1 MMRDLTRRLT
11 AGALALAVAGAAGAA
26 VAQQRMSM
34 ATGSSAGVYYLW
46 GGALAKIWSENI
58 PDVSFNV
65 EATAGQVPNVKLFE
79 AGELEV
85 SMYNIA
91 TAYEAWNALGDY
103 SDQEYRAQ
111 RAMFAMYPSYYV
123 MTAVADSGIDSVE
136 DWEGKRVSFGT
147 AGGTVDVIGRNI
159 LDTLGIEVDAVV
171 NSGWADVPGQARD
184 GLIDAIG
191 AIGGQPWPPIRDL
204 ESTHDLVFYSFTD
217 EQLEQLKEAYPYF
230 VEDELPANTYEDQT
244 EPYPTLAFW
253 NLTLVRDDV
262 DEEIVYQMV
271 KLAFENKDLLLATHP
286 STAEFFEPENVL
298 EVSPVPLHPGAIRYY
313 EEIGLEVP
321 DELRAS

>member
-1 MMRDLTRRLT
+1 MQRLTRRLAAT
-11 AGALALAVAGAAGAA
+11 GIAALAFGSALDAH
-26 VAQQRMSM
+26 AQERMSL

-46 GGALAKIWSENI
+46 GGALAKVWSEQI

-65 EATAGQVPNVKLFE
+65 EATAGQVPNVRLLE
-79 AGELEV
+79 AGELEA

-91 TAYEAWNALGDY
+91 TAYEAWNAIGDY
-103 SDQEYRAQ
+103 SDREYRQQ
-111 RAMFAMYPSYYV
+111 RAIFAMYPSYYV
-123 MTAVADSGIDSVE
+123 MTALKGSGISSIE

-159 LDTLGIEVDAVV
+159 LDTLGIEPDEIV

-204 ESTHDLVFYSFTD
+204 ETTHDLVFYSVTD
-217 EQLEQLKEAYPYF
+217 EQLTKLKEAYPYF
-230 VEDELPANTYEDQT
+230 VEDELPANTYEDMS
-244 EPYPTLAFW
+244 EAYPTLAFW
-253 NLTLVRDDV
+253 NLAVAGAEVPEDV
-262 DEEIVYQMV
+262 VYQMT
-271 KLAFENKDLLLATHP
+271 KLTFENKDLLEATHP
-286 STAEFFEPENVL
+286 STARFLDPDSVL
-298 EVSPVPLHPGAIRYY
+298 RVSPIPLHPGAIRYY

-321 DELRAS
+321 DELRP